1 MSATRPKRF
10 DAFLSYNS
18 QDSPAVHELAERLTA
33 EGLVL
38 YLEEWELAL
47 GREFQPALAEGLT
60 GSKACVVFLGP
71 NGLGPWQKEELQ
83 VANDMRARDEA
94 FHVIPVL
101 LPGAERPRGGR
112 CRPPGVPHQR
122 VVGRVPQDARRRAG
136 LPGPGVG
143 DHGDQAPGAGQAE
156 SWPRESH
163 EPTLLSKLRQ

>member
-38 YLEEWELAL
+38 YLEEWELAP

-83 VANDMRARDEA
+83 IANGMRARDEA

-101 LPGAERPRGGR
+101 PPGAEG
-112 CRPPGVPHQR
+112 PPGGGEVPLSWSSSSTR
-122 VVGRVPQDARRRAG
+122 RGSSSSRRSTTSGPSGTWCGGSRGPSPRSRTSGKLAKGVP
-136 LPGPGVG
+136 
-143 DHGDQAPGAGQAE
+143 
-156 SWPRESH
+156 
-163 EPTLLSKLRQ
+163 